1 MSDFPFVA
9 VGLAF
14 ALGIATAEP
23 VARAQT
29 STRLVALPDNPC
41 DLLTQQR
48 MASITRLAV
57 TAVHRV
63 PSIAKAVEAE
73 RENRRPDAGTICNYE
88 TDSAF
93 VGITVYVPLRS
104 NRITETYWTGRSKY
118 FDTYRGSAQPIPGL
132 GSDAW
137 LSGGADLHVL
147 VGPNEYFV
155 VGTQMYQRQS
165 RELLITIAKAILEQ
179 F

>member
-1 MSDFPFVA
+1 MGDFWFVA
-9 VGLAF
+9 FGFAF
-14 ALGIATAEP
+14 VMGMTTADP
-23 VARAQT
+23 AAGGHASPR
-29 STRLVALPDNPC
+29 RVALPDNPC
-41 DLLTQQR
+41 DLLTQQK
-48 MASITRLAV
+48 MAAITHLNV
-57 TAVHRV
+57 TTVQRV
-63 PSIAKAVEAE
+63 PSISKVVEAQ
-73 RENRRPDAGTICNYE
+73 RENRQPDPGTICNYE

-93 VGITVYVPLRS
+93 GGITVYVPLRA
-104 NRITETYWTGRSKY
+104 NRTTETYSTGRSKY
-118 FDTYRGSAQPIPGL
+118 FQTYRGAAQPIAGV

-147 VGPNEYFV
+147 VRPNEYFV